1 VDLPLDRPSGE
12 LYELEEKIR
21 RMVASVRSAIPFVSG
36 EEARKAVLVSLAAE
50 APRAWATRC
59 RWLSTESPT
68 AMVRGSKGLTHA
80 KLPSRLP
87 TT

>member
-1 VDLPLDRPSGE
+1 MDRTREAVDLPLDRPSGE
-12 LYELEEKIR
+12 LYELEEKT
-21 RMVASVRSAIPFVSG
+21 
-36 EEARKAVLVSLAAE
+36 LVSLAAE
-50 APRAWATRC
+50 APRVWATRC

-68 AMVRGSKGLTHA
+68 AMVRDSKGLTHA